1 MAWKDTLLPAS
12 FRGVGFE
19 VLRTR
24 DHGERAVVEHEYPY
38 RDGSEVED
46 MGRKARRISI
56 TAVAWGPAYEAALE
70 KLGKALDER
79 GPGEL
84 VHPVFGPVRAQVI
97 SWDIP
102 HEAERPNYAE
112 VALEFVVAGAD
123 NPFFSRAWPKVDA
136 KADTARAG
144 ATGVLAQAVAKS
156 KNAGVMVHAGLSSL
170 AGLKAEA
177 SGVVTSGSSILT
189 GPASWAADAASLVRG
204 IVDLRS
210 FSSSSL
216 LPDFQGVLASLTS
229 VILLPSGSSGSGSSG
244 GQFSWAQ
251 ATATPEATTTATT
264 TAPVQGPE
272 LDTAAAHVLA
282 ETALGVAEAAQIV
295 LESEAVTPTL
305 TPAEVETVAASS
317 RELLQQSID
326 TYRQLYPVEQARP
339 VTEPLKDVA
348 LAVQESAAAVL
359 EARPP
364 LVTHTVAAPACLRLI
379 AHQLYGDHTRALE
392 LYRLNTPRDPNFLTP
407 GQELKVYAS

>member
-56 TAVAWGPAYEAALE
+56 TAVVWGPAYEAALE

-112 VALEFVVAGAD
+112 LALEFVVAGAD
-123 NPFFSRAWPKVDA
+123 NPFFSRAWPLPGGVDA

-144 ATGVLAQAVAKS
+144 ATGVLERAVANCKD
-156 KNAGVMVHAGLSSL
+156 AGAMGRAGLRAL
-170 AGLKAEA
+170 ADLKSQS
-177 SGVVTSGSSILT
+177 SGVLTSGADILSA
-189 GPASWAADAASLVRG
+189 PAAWAADAASLVRG

-210 FSSSSL
+210 FGVSSL
-216 LPDFQGVLASLTS
+216 LPDFNGVLAALTS
-229 VILLPSGSSGSGSSG
+229 GILLPSFSSSSGSGSSG
-244 GQFSWAQ
+244 SFLSGTGLTSTGPAV
-251 ATATPEATTTATT
+251 TP
-264 TAPVQGPE
+264 GPE
-272 LDTAAAHVLA
+272 LAVVQAHVQAERALA
-282 ETALGVAEAAQIV
+282 VAEAAQMV
-295 LESEAVTPTL
+295 LESEAVAPTL
-305 TPAEVETVAASS
+305 TPAEVEGVAASS
-317 RELLQQSID
+317 RGLLQQSLD

-348 LAVQESAAAVL
+348 LAVQQSAAAVIA
-359 EARPP
+359 ARPP
-364 LVTHTVAAPACLRLI
+364 VVTHTVAAPSCLRLT
-379 AHQLYGDHTRALE
+379 AHQLYGDHTRAPE
-392 LYRLNTPRDPNFLTP
+392 LYRLNSPREPNFLTP
-407 GQELKVYAS
+407 GQELKVYAK

>member
-24 DHGERAVVEHEYPY
+24 DHGERSVVEHEYPY
-38 RDGSEVED
+38 RDGSEIED

-56 TAVAWGPAYEAALE
+56 TAVVWGPAYEAALE

-84 VHPVFGPVRAQVI
+84 VHPVFGPVRAQVL

-112 VALEFVVAGAD
+112 LALELVVAGAD

-144 ATGVLAQAVAKS
+144 ATGVLAQAVANCKDTG
-156 KNAGVMVHAGLSSL
+156 AMGRAGLRALADLKSQSSGIL
-170 AGLKAEA
+170 
-177 SGVVTSGSSILT
+177 TSGADIIFA
-189 GPASWAADAASLVRG
+189 PAAWANDAASLVRG

-210 FSSSSL
+210 FGLSSL
-216 LPDFQGVLASLTS
+216 LPDFNGVLIALTS
-229 VILLPSGSSGSGSSG
+229 GIMLPSFSSSSGSGSTGSFLTG
-244 GQFSWAQ
+244 TDTGPAV
-251 ATATPEATTTATT
+251 TL
-264 TAPVQGPE
+264 GPE
-272 LDTAAAHVLA
+272 LAVVQAHVEA
-282 ETALGVAEAAQIV
+282 ERALGVAEAAQIV
-295 LESEAVTPTL
+295 LESEATTPTL

-326 TYRQLYPVEQARP
+326 TYRELYPVEQARP

-348 LAVQESAAAVL
+348 LAVQQSAAAVI

-364 LVTHTVAAPACLRLI
+364 LVTHTVAEPTCLRLT
-379 AHQLYGDHTRALE
+379 AHQLYGDHTRAQE

-407 GQELKVYAS
+407 GQELTVYAR